1 MLGVLFIKFKILI
14 TIVLSLFL
22 IMSISCIN
30 AQDFNET
37 EISHSDSNILKYS
50 NDEIQSSHNEDILND
65 GDGSLSEFKNLISE
79 SPTNSEIK
87 LTKNYTYNPQLDSGG
102 HIPADG
108 ISINKKITIDGQG
121 HTINFMNKVR
131 AFRIT
136 GENVTLKNLVITNA
150 NFTQKS
156 SSGTNLGL
164 INWEGVNGTVC
175 NVTFFRNYGDY
186 GMIYLPDNGIKND
199 YLNVINS
206 TFRENKG
213 SYGSG
218 IYSLFRGLKVNNTK
232 FLGNILNYDGASGVF
247 VKSDRVYGAII
258 ENSIFMYNRKII
270 SGNGWY
276 GPAVMVRVDKERLK
290 DSFLMSGC
298 EFFYNNNG
306 DSNVNSA
313 TDFYIDL
320 GGINSTAR
328 VSNCVVL
335 KEKIGLNYLERYN
348 QNNISFTFN
357 FNEQTKKYVR
367 YTGAS
372 LAEVIE
378 TNVSIISQSDLPPNK
393 DYVIYSVYNLPFTLV
408 IYDDDG
414 NVIKTIKNY
423 TNLNGKVFYYYY
435 NELDPESYRFIW
447 YNDMYPFINY
457 TNHLLYYETVQLE
470 LKCDNVTWKEI
481 AKLNI
486 TFQKGLTKGTI
497 KIYSGTVL
505 YKTITLNNNQP
516 GNRVVEFPPNNP
528 GKYDITVEV
537 TSGFSYFI
545 STTKSITRFVTKV
558 TPIINV
564 TVVNIPNGVKIKV
577 NSTNVSQF
585 QQIRII
591 VDGNISLINSNDEIT
606 IDYLSAGI
614 HEIIV
619 QYLEGSQ
626 YYGFF
631 KNFTVNI
638 TKQANFTVDIVGN
651 NVVVTFSETLTGF
664 ILMDFNG
671 DYSSWTNVLNSP
683 IIVPLPENLPSG
695 TNNFNLNY
703 MGDENHPPIV
713 LTKVFNIDKYNA
725 TLELFAGNI
734 TVGDNEVIKIILP
747 KSATGSIILDITNH
761 LPVTLTVSDSNIL
774 FYEIKNLNFGNYRV
788 NATYSGDTKYNSA
801 FNSTFFSVKDD
812 RINSTPSISFDDE
825 NMDLNFPDDANGYV
839 IIDINGTKYYAPV
852 NNGTVNF
859 TMPKNIPPGKYN
871 VTVSYSGDDKYKNV
885 SFTQEMTVDDE
896 KTNPKIGFEL
906 KDGELNVTLPADA
919 SGYVIVDING
929 TKYHVPV
936 ENGKV
941 NFTIPDNLKPGTYN
955 LTVEYS
961 GDDKYGSSKNSTSIS
976 VSDDKTKPKIGFE
989 LKDGELNVTLPADAS
1004 GYVIVDINGTKYHVP
1019 IENGKANFTIP
1030 DNLAPGTY
1038 NVTVTYSGDDKYG
1051 SAKNSTSI
1059 SVLDEKIDPVLDV
1072 KFNNS
1077 KFDIQL
1083 PMDASGYVVVDINGT
1098 KYPLLVDGGKCNL
1111 TLPKDLKPGVYDV
1124 VVDYAGDGKY
1134 SSKRNITQIT
1144 IDAWEELVVGIDLE
1158 NGNAKISL
1166 PGDAAGYVIVD
1177 INGTK
1182 YHVPIENGK
1191 ANFSVPNNLEPGL
1204 YNLTVTYSGDDKY
1217 GSAKNSTTFRIAD
1230 ERIEPKLDV
1239 KINDAKLDVQLPM
1252 DATGYVVVGINGTK
1266 YPLLVNNGKCNMTL
1280 PKDLKPGVYDVVVDY
1295 AGDVKYAS
1303 KRNITQIT
1311 IGAQEELVIGIDLKN
1326 GAAKITLPNDATG
1339 YVVAEI
1345 NGTKYHVP
1353 IENGKA
1359 NFTIP
1364 DNLAPGTYNLTVTYS
1379 GDDKYGSSKNSTLI
1393 EILDKKTTVPVKIEN
1408 MGDKIKVTLPND
1420 AQGYAV
1426 ADIDGIEVYKP
1437 IIGGSAELEIP
1448 TYLPKGNY
1456 TVTVTYLG
1464 DDKYASG
1471 FNLTNITVDGDNEK
1485 IATILSFEHVD
1496 NNLTVTGVLK
1506 DINGNVLKNK
1516 NVTYYI
1522 NNENKGNIVT
1532 DNMGLFKLQ
1541 TVSHSTI
1548 NVVYGG
1554 DHVFKHSN
1562 ATLVLDSFLDMR
1574 NLTKI
1579 VSEEYNT
1586 YAVDFDLGERGGY
1599 FKFRIVDGNGKALAN
1614 KPVQIGFCG
1623 VVYNRVTD
1631 SEGYAQLQINLNT
1644 PFIFTFAI
1652 AFLGD
1657 ETNNASFVV
1666 QQINVAKKTT
1676 SISADSKNFKASE
1689 KTKKF
1694 TVTLKSD
1701 KCASIDGNSY
1711 LGMGK
1716 KITLKVN
1723 GKTYTAKTNMRNQA
1737 IFKLD
1742 ITKKGNYNAEIRF
1755 EGDQRYAASKTTAK
1769 IKIN

>member
-1 MLGVLFIKFKILI
+1 M
-14 TIVLSLFL
+14 
-22 IMSISCIN
+22 
-30 AQDFNET
+30 
-37 EISHSDSNILKYS
+37 
-50 NDEIQSSHNEDILND
+50 
-65 GDGSLSEFKNLISE
+65 
-79 SPTNSEIK
+79 
-87 LTKNYTYNPQLDSGG
+87 
-102 HIPADG
+102 
-108 ISINKKITIDGQG
+108 
-121 HTINFMNKVR
+121 
-131 AFRIT
+131 
-136 GENVTLKNLVITNA
+136 
-150 NFTQKS
+150 
-156 SSGTNLGL
+156 
-164 INWEGVNGTVC
+164 
-175 NVTFFRNYGDY
+175 
-186 GMIYLPDNGIKND
+186 
-199 YLNVINS
+199 
-206 TFRENKG
+206 
-213 SYGSG
+213 
-218 IYSLFRGLKVNNTK
+218 
-232 FLGNILNYDGASGVF
+232 
-247 VKSDRVYGAII
+247 
-258 ENSIFMYNRKII
+258 
-270 SGNGWY
+270 
-276 GPAVMVRVDKERLK
+276 
-290 DSFLMSGC
+290 
-298 EFFYNNNG
+298 
-306 DSNVNSA
+306 
-313 TDFYIDL
+313 
-320 GGINSTAR
+320 
-328 VSNCVVL
+328 
-335 KEKIGLNYLERYN
+335 
-348 QNNISFTFN
+348 
-357 FNEQTKKYVR
+357 
-367 YTGAS
+367 
-372 LAEVIE
+372 
-378 TNVSIISQSDLPPNK
+378 
-393 DYVIYSVYNLPFTLV
+393 
-408 IYDDDG
+408 
-414 NVIKTIKNY
+414 
-423 TNLNGKVFYYYY
+423 
-435 NELDPESYRFIW
+435 
-447 YNDMYPFINY
+447 
-457 TNHLLYYETVQLE
+457 
-470 LKCDNVTWKEI
+470 
-481 AKLNI
+481 
-486 TFQKGLTKGTI
+486 
-497 KIYSGTVL
+497 
-505 YKTITLNNNQP
+505 
-516 GNRVVEFPPNNP
+516 
-528 GKYDITVEV
+528 
-537 TSGFSYFI
+537 
-545 STTKSITRFVTKV
+545 
-558 TPIINV
+558 
-564 TVVNIPNGVKIKV
+564 
-577 NSTNVSQF
+577 
-585 QQIRII
+585 
-591 VDGNISLINSNDEIT
+591 INSNDEIT

-885 SFTQEMTVDDE
+885 SFTQEMTVDDK

-976 VSDDKTKPKIGFE
+976 VSDDKTKPEIGFE

-1083 PMDASGYVVVDINGT
+1083 PVDASGYVVVDINGT
-1098 KYPLLVDGGKCNL
+1098 KYPLLVDGGKCNM

-1191 ANFSVPNNLEPGL
+1191 ANF
-1204 YNLTVTYSGDDKY
+1204 
-1217 GSAKNSTTFRIAD
+1217 A
-1230 ERIEPKLDV
+1230 
-1239 KINDAKLDVQLPM
+1239 
-1252 DATGYVVVGINGTK
+1252 
-1266 YPLLVNNGKCNMTL
+1266 
-1280 PKDLKPGVYDVVVDY
+1280 
-1295 AGDVKYAS
+1295 
-1303 KRNITQIT
+1303 
-1311 IGAQEELVIGIDLKN
+1311 
-1326 GAAKITLPNDATG
+1326 
-1339 YVVAEI
+1339 
-1345 NGTKYHVP
+1345 
-1353 IENGKA
+1353 
-1359 NFTIP
+1359 IP

-1420 AQGYAV
+1420 AEGYAV

-1485 IATILSFEHVD
+1485 VATILSFEHVD

-1657 ETNNASFVV
+1657 EANNASFVV

-1676 SISADSKNFKASE
+1676 SVSADSKSFKASE

>member
-14 TIVLSLFL
+14 TFVLSLFL

-65 GDGSLSEFKNLISE
+65 GDGSLSEFKNLIFE

-87 LTKNYTYNPQLDSGG
+87 LTKNYTYNPQIDSGG
-102 HIPADG
+102 YISADG

-186 GMIYLPDNGIKND
+186 GMIYLNSSINND

-206 TFRENKG
+206 TFIENNGRFSAGIYTLTSGLKINNSKFIANHM
-213 SYGSG
+213 SYGRGTAVYANPNRSFG
-218 IYSLFRGLKVNNTK
+218 CIIQNSLFVYNTDSAISYY
-232 FLGNILNYDGASGVF
+232 LGTTVH
-247 VKSDRVYGAII
+247 
-258 ENSIFMYNRKII
+258 I
-270 SGNGWY
+270 S
-276 GPAVMVRVDKERLK
+276 VDKENVE
-290 DSFLMSGC
+290 DAFIMSGC
-298 EFFYNNNG
+298 DFYYNNNN
-306 DSNVNSA
+306 D
-313 TDFYIDL
+313 D
-320 GGINSTAR
+320 GINIPTEMYIGLARGSTAR
-328 VSNCVVL
+328 VSDCVII
-335 KEKIGLNYLERYN
+335 KEKFYYN
-348 QNNISFTFN
+348 WYSSYKTNNISYRFYFKELTN
-357 FNEQTKKYVR
+357 KKYV
-367 YTGAS
+367 YYPGAITNGGF
-372 LAEVIE
+372 VNE
-378 TNVSIISQSDLPPNK
+378 TNVSIISQSDLPRNK
-393 DYVIYSVYNLPFTLV
+393 DYVIYSVYNQPFALA

-414 NVIKTIKNY
+414 NLIKTIKNN
-423 TNLNGKVFYYYY
+423 TDFDGRVKFYYDGELEPGRY
-435 NELDPESYRFIW
+435 NYTW
-447 YNDMYPFINY
+447 YHDTYPFFKHRLNLFYDEVI
-457 TNHLLYYETVQLE
+457 QME
-470 LKCDNVTWKEI
+470 LRCDNVTWKEI
-481 AKLNI
+481 PKLNI
-486 TFQKGLTKGTI
+486 TFQKGVTKGTI
-497 KIYSGTVL
+497 KIYRDTVL
-505 YKTITLNNNQP
+505 YKTITLNGRES
-516 GNRVVEFPPNNP
+516 GNIIVDLPQTNP
-528 GKYDITVEV
+528 YKFNITVEF
-537 TSGFSYFI
+537 TSGLLYYI
-545 STTKSITRFVTKV
+545 STTKSITQYVTKV

-577 NSTNVSQF
+577 NSTNVSQS
-585 QQIRII
+585 QKIRII

-774 FYEIKNLNFGNYRV
+774 FYEIKNLNFGNYGV

-976 VSDDKTKPKIGFE
+976 VSDDKTKPEIGFE

-1004 GYVIVDINGTKYHVP
+1004 GYVVVDINGTKYHVP

-1083 PMDASGYVVVDINGT
+1083 PVDASGYVVVDINGT
-1098 KYPLLVDGGKCNL
+1098 KYPLLVDGGKCNM

-1144 IDAWEELVVGIDLE
+1144 IDAQEELVIGIDLE

-1239 KINDAKLDVQLPM
+1239 KINDAKLDVQLPV
-1252 DATGYVVVGINGTK
+1252 DASGYVVVGINGTK

-1326 GAAKITLPNDATG
+1326 GTAKISLPNDATG

-1364 DNLAPGTYNLTVTYS
+1364 DNLKPGTYNLTVTYS
-1379 GDDKYGSSKNSTLI
+1379 GDDKYGSAKNSTLI

-1532 DNMGLFKLQ
+1532 DNNGLFKLQ

-1548 NVVYGG
+1548 NVVYDG

-1562 ATLVLDSFLDMR
+1562 ATLILDSFLDRR

-1676 SISADSKNFKASE
+1676 SVSADSKNFKASE